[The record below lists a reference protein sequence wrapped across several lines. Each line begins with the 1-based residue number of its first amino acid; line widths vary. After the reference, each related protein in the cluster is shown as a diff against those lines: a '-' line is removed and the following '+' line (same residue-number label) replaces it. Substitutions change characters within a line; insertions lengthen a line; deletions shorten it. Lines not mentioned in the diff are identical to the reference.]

1 MTLEAASHCMDCEAT
16 ELTSGAE
23 EKQLVMSE
31 LPVTLKW
38 QQQTA
43 AFCKQVAAW
52 LNDKVGGAL
61 AIQLASTSVALY
73 TASSCSTVVCG
84 NTLANWQAPIT
95 SG

>member
-1 MTLEAASHCMDCEAT
+1 MTLEAALHCMDCEVAK
-16 ELTSGAE
+16 LTSGAE

-38 QQQTA
+38 QQQTT

-61 AIQLASTSVALY
+61 AIQLASVALY

-84 NTLANWQAPIT
+84 NTLANWQVPIT